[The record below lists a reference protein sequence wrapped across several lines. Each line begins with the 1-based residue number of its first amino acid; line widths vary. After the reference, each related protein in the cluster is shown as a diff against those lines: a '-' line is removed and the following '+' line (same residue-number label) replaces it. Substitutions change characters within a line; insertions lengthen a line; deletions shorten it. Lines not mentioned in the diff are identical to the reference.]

1 MQLPKPSVALFS
13 LGQDYGNTAE
23 FDLHSYTSLFYQKSD
38 CDQTN
43 TAWIASFLSKIKI
56 IIKVKLYVYQQETLP
71 SEVKVVYSSLKSDG
85 LLAGLPQD
93 DELMNQL

>member
-1 MQLPKPSVALFS
+1 M
-13 LGQDYGNTAE
+13 
-23 FDLHSYTSLFYQKSD
+23 
-38 CDQTN
+38 
-43 TAWIASFLSKIKI
+43 
-56 IIKVKLYVYQQETLP
+56 YQQETFP